1 MWLACAMILHCC
13 RLSNRLV
20 HRVRTPGH
28 VTPLTSTKD
37 WRQYWQCRFQTHNL
51 IMHNA
56 CTALLPSLEETYTEC
71 TRPTTLPVVHQ
82 KMHNLLFIPSTIVVS
97 NDTWAMTHTPAATDV
112 FRPSHETDVAF
123 DPWLKNAP
131 SQTFSLD
138 FHTKTSRKRLKKPHF
153 MVVLPLFG
161 WAQDKAVGGG
171 ESSQAFSISTMTMK
185 GSCSNH
191 AKGSEHI
198 FNLLRA
204 TNELQKVW
212 NPPLST
218 WWSQRQKNPHVL
230 PRRRQTK
237 NSKDLRISSLWCFG
251 LRACTHISPETWCV
265 GHGRGCR
272 DRAAKQHKKD
282 IATEALSSQNC
293 LAYIATLY
301 WWKTGGQPDIAL
313 QSETNGP
320 VIRRIS
326 QCTKITSQEHK
337 YNRPKMSPP
346 LSIFT
351 HDVLLL
357 FFNLTNTSF

>member
-1 MWLACAMILHCC
+1 MSHPAGLWSERHRCRTLTWPYVIGLRDDTALLPPLEQTYTECARPATLP
-13 RLSNRLV
+13 RWPPPKTEDN
-20 HRVRTPGH
+20 
-28 VTPLTSTKD
+28 
-37 WRQYWQCRFQTHNL
+37 WQCRFQTHNL

-71 TRPTTLPVVHQ
+71 TRPATLPVAHQ
-82 KMHNLLFIPSTIVVS
+82 KMHNLLFIPNTIVVS
-97 NDTWAMTHTPAATDV
+97 KDISVMTHTPAATNV

-153 MVVLPLFG
+153 MVVLPLLG

-218 WWSQRQKNPHVL
+218 WWSQRQKIHMF
-230 PRRRQTK
+230 
-237 NSKDLRISSLWCFG
+237 S
-251 LRACTHISPETWCV
+251 RAE
-265 GHGRGCR
+265 G
-272 DRAAKQHKKD
+272 KQK
-282 IATEALSSQNC
+282 IR
-293 LAYIATLY
+293 
-301 WWKTGGQPDIAL
+301 KTSGYR
-313 QSETNGP
+313 
-320 VIRRIS
+320 V
-326 QCTKITSQEHK
+326 C
-337 YNRPKMSPP
+337 
-346 LSIFT
+346 
-351 HDVLLL
+351 DVLDYVHVHTYLQKL
-357 FFNLTNTSF
+357 DVSGTVEGVEIELPNNIKKT